1 MPCVVV
7 TVHAC
12 RDGQSRQRRDIRRE
26 AGYAN
31 THYYV
36 HLPSEA
42 LQRTYTAGTL
52 SDSICLPRRCSVH
65 TPRARWVIQKWED
78 ARGWRT
84 STDSAL
90 LQIPKE
96 SGMLATRTR
105 EEVCGDLGVRGEFKC
120 FHKTLRRL
128 IYHTFRNA
136 RLIYTLHSI
145 FVSS

>member
-1 MPCVVV
+1 MTRPLFFYRASRHVIPCVVV

-52 SDSICLPRRCSVH
+52 RDSKVGGCKRLENIH
-65 TPRARWVIQKWED
+65 GQRAASNPKRERDVSNKDKRGSLWRPWG
-78 ARGWRT
+78 AR
-84 STDSAL
+84 
-90 LQIPKE
+90 
-96 SGMLATRTR
+96 
-105 EEVCGDLGVRGEFKC
+105 
-120 FHKTLRRL
+120 
-128 IYHTFRNA
+128 
-136 RLIYTLHSI
+136 
-145 FVSS
+145 